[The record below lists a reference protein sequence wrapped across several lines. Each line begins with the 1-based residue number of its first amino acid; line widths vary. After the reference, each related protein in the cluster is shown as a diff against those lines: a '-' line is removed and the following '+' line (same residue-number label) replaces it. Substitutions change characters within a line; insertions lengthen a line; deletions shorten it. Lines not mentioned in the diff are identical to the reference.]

1 MTGRGKGG
9 KPSAKRKQAEVEIPD
24 SEPEEDDGE
33 ESRQAKCA
41 RRIVKGLEE
50 EYVCPIAQE
59 LFIDPVT
66 AEDGRV
72 YEREK
77 IARWFEEC
85 EDDKSSSPVTNEPM
99 GFQLFPAHLVKSTL
113 ARLVEAGTIVGPLVD
128 TWKATMAKIDEER
141 QKVARLKEFATNGD
155 MDAMAELG
163 ISYSKGWLGLEK
175 DAELAFKWN
184 MQAAREGH
192 ATASC
197 RTAIAYLK
205 GKGVVQNE
213 RRGCEFMF
221 TAAVLGSEH
230 ACEFVGY
237 CYVNGLNQYPTDL
250 DQARFWFKKM
260 EACKHKD
267 SVASTRERARKWMS
281 RHGDPN
287 VHPADTDV
295 SEPESSEDEEESE
308 VEEGRDLAQMPME
321 EAAQEEVVVLEDD
334 DDGPNVQP

>member
-1 MTGRGKGG
+1 M
-9 KPSAKRKQAEVEIPD
+9 IPD
-24 SEPEEDDGE
+24 SEPEEDEGDE
-33 ESRQAKCA
+33 NRQAKCA
-41 RRIVKGLEE
+41 RRVVKGLEE

-72 YEREK
+72 YERAK

-85 EDDKSSSPVTNEPM
+85 EAGETTSPVTNEGM

-113 ARLVEAGTIVGPLVD
+113 ARLVETGTIAGPLVD
-128 TWKATMAKIDEER
+128 TWKATMAKIAEER
-141 QKVARLKEFATNGD
+141 RKVASLKEYAKNGD
-155 MDAMAELG
+155 VDAMAELG

-175 DAELAFKWN
+175 DPEEAFKWN

-192 ATASC
+192 ATAGC

-205 GKGVVQNE
+205 GKGVIHNQS
-213 RRGCEFMF
+213 RGCEFMF

-250 DQARFWFKKM
+250 DQARYWFKKM
-260 EACKHKD
+260 ETCTHKD
-267 SVASTRERARKWMS
+267 SVAGTRERARKWMS

-287 VHPADTDV
+287 NPPADPDV
-295 SEPESSEDEEESE
+295 SEDEPSEDEEESE
-308 VEEGRDLAQMPME
+308 ESEVEEEPVPMGD
-321 EAAQEEVVVLEDD
+321 AAQEEVVVLEDD
-334 DDGPNVQP
+334 DGGPNVQP